1 MGWKSFTEEEILELK
16 SNKYTHTVSAST
28 ISFTAEFKEK
38 FWAMYKT
45 GYKPK
50 QILGQLGYNPDILG
64 HNRIGGIRA
73 HIREQALSAEGFHE
87 GRRELIPKRPIEE
100 YAEMRLFDRDGV
112 NGAKFSLMNNFKG
125 WRDKPKDETELE
137 ALHKLDA
144 ILEGIDREAER

>member
-16 SNKYTHTVSAST
+16 SNKYTHTVSASS

-50 QILGQLGYNPDILG
+50 QILRQLGYDPDILG

-73 HIREQALSAEGFHE
+73 HIREQALSPEGFHT

-100 YAEMRLFDRDGV
+100 YAEMPPSRAMIKIMNELAYLRQEVEFIKKLRKRRAGK
-112 NGAKFSLMNNFKG
+112 GARSDYGKSGKHFSTY
-125 WRDKPKDETELE
+125 P
-137 ALHKLDA
+137 
-144 ILEGIDREAER
+144 

>member
-16 SNKYTHTVSAST
+16 SNKYTHTVSASS

-50 QILGQLGYNPDILG
+50 QILRQLGYDPDILG

-73 HIREQALSAEGFHE
+73 HIREQALSPEGFHT

-100 YAEMRLFDRDGV
+100 YAEMPPSK
-112 NGAKFSLMNNFKG
+112 AMIKIMNELAYLRQEVEFIKKATQAASRKG
-125 WRDKPKDETELE
+125 
-137 ALHKLDA
+137 
-144 ILEGIDREAER
+144 REK

>member
-50 QILGQLGYNPDILG
+50 QILGQLG
-64 HNRIGGIRA
+64 
-73 HIREQALSAEGFHE
+73 
-87 GRRELIPKRPIEE
+87 
-100 YAEMRLFDRDGV
+100 
-112 NGAKFSLMNNFKG
+112 
-125 WRDKPKDETELE
+125 
-137 ALHKLDA
+137 
-144 ILEGIDREAER
+144 